1 MADGMRGQ
9 RSTRWRSALRDA
21 GGFVRDVLWLLGWGA
36 QRLGFAARDNTAP
49 GNLRGCFGC
58 LGSALAVLAA
68 VLFWRGRRR

>member
-1 MADGMRGQ
+1 MADDTRGQ
-9 RSTRWRSALRDA
+9 RSARWRSALREA

-36 QRLGFAARDNTAP
+36 QRLGFAAREHAVAANRT
-49 GNLRGCFGC
+49 GCLGC